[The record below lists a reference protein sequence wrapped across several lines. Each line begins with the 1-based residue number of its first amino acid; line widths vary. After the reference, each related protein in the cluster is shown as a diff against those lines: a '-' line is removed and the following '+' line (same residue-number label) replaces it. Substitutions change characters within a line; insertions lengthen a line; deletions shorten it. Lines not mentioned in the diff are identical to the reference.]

1 MKKIVRG
8 RQQLELEKNAFVVEA
23 IAKEFKPEW
32 VQETLHECGRESLR
46 QRLLPASFV
55 VWFVILLGLFRRIS
69 YVNLMWKLKGSWW
82 TRQHWPDD
90 PPTTTAVT
98 KARDRLG
105 VEPMKKLYERSAGEW
120 IASTSGLVFHNR
132 RVFAFDGSTY
142 KTPDSVENDRSFGRP
157 GASRGRA
164 AYPQMRAVTLT
175 DVGTRIRL
183 AERHGPYRSSEISL
197 ACQLLPDI
205 PLGSLVLLDRGF
217 RAYDFL
223 WDLHRSGS
231 DFLLRIPDNIKPRL
245 IRRLGSGDA
254 IVEVDIP
261 RHYRKERP
269 DMPRTWIV
277 RMISYHPEGSSETI
291 RLFTTIQD
299 PQVPKEELARLY
311 HDRWEEE
318 TVTDEFKTHLCA
330 CATVNRAVVFRSQK
344 PERVEQEWYGLLIAH
359 NAVHKTMVSAASVV
373 NSSPRRLSF
382 TAALERLRE
391 ATYEMMRLLTNLL
404 RDCYRRLLQSIARV
418 TVPNRH
424 DRRNPRCVKIKMS
437 KYPLKK
443 IQYAA

>member
-1 MKKIVRG
+1 MKKIVR
-8 RQQLELEKNAFVVEA
+8 RRKQLEFEKNAFVVEA
-23 IAKEFKPEW
+23 IAKELKPEW
-32 VQETLHECGRESLR
+32 VQETLRECGRESLR
-46 QRLLPASFV
+46 ERLLPASFI

-69 YVNLMWKLKGSWW
+69 YANLLWKLKDSWW

-105 VEPMKKLYERSAGEW
+105 VEPMKKLYERCAREW
-120 IASTSGLVFHNR
+120 TASSSGLVFHNR

-142 KTPDSVENDRSFGRP
+142 KTPDSLENDRGFGRP
-157 GASRGRA
+157 GASRGRT

-197 ACQLLPDI
+197 ARQLLPDI

-223 WDLHRSGS
+223 WDLQRGGS
-231 DFLLRIPDNIKPRL
+231 DFLLRVPDNIKPRL
-245 IRRLGSGDA
+245 IQRLGSGDA

-269 DMPRTWIV
+269 DMPKSWIL
-277 RMISYHPEGSSETI
+277 RMISYLPEGSSATI

-299 PQVPKEELARLY
+299 PQVPKEELAMLY
-311 HDRWEEE
+311 HERWEEE
-318 TVTDEFKTHLCA
+318 TATDEFKTHLCG

-344 PERVEQEWYGLLIAH
+344 PERIEQEWYGLLIAH
-359 NAVHKTMVSAASVV
+359 NAVHKTMASAASVV
-373 NSSPRRLSF
+373 TSSPRRLSF

-391 ATYEMMRLLTNLL
+391 ATYEMMRLLTNFL
-404 RDCYRRLLQSIARV
+404 RDRYQRLLKSIARA
-418 TVPNRH
+418 TIPHRR
-424 DRRNPRCVKIKMS
+424 DRKNPRCVKIKMS
-437 KYPLKK
+437 KYLLKK
-443 IQYAA
+443 SKYAA

>member
-1 MKKIVRG
+1 MKEIVR
-8 RQQLELEKNAFVVEA
+8 RQEQLEVEKNAFVVEA
-23 IAKEFKPEW
+23 IAKEIKPEW
-32 VQETLHECGRESLR
+32 IHETLGECGRESLR

-69 YVNLMWKLKGSWW
+69 YANLMWKLKGSWW
-82 TRQHWPDD
+82 TKQHWPHD
-90 PPTTTAVT
+90 PPATTAVT

-105 VEPMKKLYERSAGEW
+105 IEPMKKLYERSAREW
-120 IASTSGLVFHNR
+120 IASSAGLVFHDR

-142 KTPDSVENDRSFGRP
+142 KTPDSLENDRVFGRP
-157 GASRGRA
+157 GASRGRT

-183 AERHGPYRSSEISL
+183 AERHGPYRSSEIGL
-197 ACQLLPDI
+197 ARQLLPDI
-205 PLGSLVLLDRGF
+205 PVGSLVLFDRNF
-217 RAYDFL
+217 LAYDFL
-223 WDLHRSGS
+223 WDLHRCGS
-231 DFLLRIPDNIKPRL
+231 DFLVRVPDNIKPCL

-269 DMPRTWIV
+269 DMPRTWIL
-277 RMISYHPEGSSETI
+277 RMISYRPEGSSETI
-291 RLFTTIQD
+291 RLFTTLQD
-299 PQVPKEELARLY
+299 PKVAKEELARLY

-318 TVTDEFKTHLCA
+318 TVTDEFKTHLCG

-359 NAVHKTMVSAASVV
+359 NAVRKTMVSATSVV

-391 ATYEMMRLLTNLL
+391 ATYEMMRLLTVFL
-404 RDCYRRLLQSIARV
+404 RDRYLSLLQSISRFI
-418 TVPNRH
+418 VPDRH
-424 DRRNPRCVKIKMS
+424 GRKNPRCVKIKMS
-437 KYPLKK
+437 KYLLKK
-443 IQYAA
+443 SEYAA

>member
-1 MKKIVRG
+1 M
-8 RQQLELEKNAFVVEA
+8 
-23 IAKEFKPEW
+23 
-32 VQETLHECGRESLR
+32 
-46 QRLLPASFV
+46 
-55 VWFVILLGLFRRIS
+55 WFVILLGLFRHIS
-69 YVNLMWKLKGSWW
+69 YVNLLWKLKGSWW

-105 VEPMKKLYERSAGEW
+105 IEPMKKLYERSAREW

-197 ACQLLPDI
+197 ARQLLPDI
-205 PLGSLVLLDRGF
+205 PLGSLVVLDRGF

-231 DFLLRIPDNIKPRL
+231 DFLLRIPDNITPRL

-261 RHYRKERP
+261 RYYRTERP
-269 DMPRTWIV
+269 DMPRTWIL
-277 RMISYHPEGSSETI
+277 RMISYCPEGSSITI

-299 PQVPKEELARLY
+299 PQVPKEELASLY

-344 PERVEQEWYGLLIAH
+344 PERIEQEWYGLLIAH
-359 NAVHKTMVSAASVV
+359 NAVHKTMASAASVV
-373 NSSPRRLSF
+373 KSSPRRLSF

-391 ATYEMMRLLTNLL
+391 ATYDMMRLLTTFL
-404 RDCYRRLLQSIARV
+404 RDRYQRLLQSIARV
-418 TVPNRH
+418 IVP
-424 DRRNPRCVKIKMS
+424 DRRGRKNPRCVKIKMS
-437 KYPLKK
+437 KYLLKK
-443 IQYAA
+443 SFYAA